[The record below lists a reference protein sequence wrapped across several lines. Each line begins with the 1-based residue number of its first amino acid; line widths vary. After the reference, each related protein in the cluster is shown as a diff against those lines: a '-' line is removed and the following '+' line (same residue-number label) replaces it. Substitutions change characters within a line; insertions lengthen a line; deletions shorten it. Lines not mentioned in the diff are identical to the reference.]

1 MNQRTQV
8 AFTAFW
14 PSMCAAPPCA
24 TCGRS
29 GPSPSWPSTSSRSS
43 IGTTKP
49 LQCHTRQIDAFN
61 ANLQSMDGSGMGQD
75 HLDDADFDADRHGSC
90 ALVCAL
96 AAILDQLVTIQV
108 PDLLF
113 PEVALEGCECR
124 RLAASGWFPYGAH
137 IGYMKVNQVTESV
150 QAGHGRS
157 VGRKPLI
164 DQGLG
169 LARPFLGVVTA
180 QERLAR
186 VAALSS
192 DLDPVS
198 TGGKLGDRGHFRVR
212 YVCSESS
219 KQGIFG
225 AIRA

>member
-1 MNQRTQV
+1 
-8 AFTAFW
+8 
-14 PSMCAAPPCA
+14 
-24 TCGRS
+24 
-29 GPSPSWPSTSSRSS
+29 
-43 IGTTKP
+43 
-49 LQCHTRQIDAFN
+49 
-61 ANLQSMDGSGMGQD
+61 MGQD
-75 HLDDADFDADRHGSC
+75 HLDDADVDAERHGPGT
-90 ALVCAL
+90 LVRTL
-96 AAILDQLVTIQV
+96 AAILDELVTIEM

-113 PEVALEGCECR
+113 PEVALQRRECR

-157 VGRKPLI
+157 VGRQPLI

-186 VAALSS
+186 VAALPS

-219 KQGIFG
+219 KQGILG